1 MSEFLKT
8 SDLTATRAF
17 VHSFVKEAKA
27 KPGKAAIVY
36 SIPTPEDS
44 PVGGADAAEVA
55 LNGRV
60 RNTVQSGGPNLT
72 VGRTIFEVWLGRC
85 KPSAQVRRRRPW
97 EFCGMIR
104 DWTTRLAS

>member
-8 SDLTATRAF
+8 SDLTATKAF
-17 VHSFVKEAKA
+17 VHPFVKEAKA

-55 LNGRV
+55 MNGRV
-60 RNTVQSGGPNLT
+60 RNTVQSGGAYRGAHT
-72 VGRTIFEVWLGRC
+72 
-85 KPSAQVRRRRPW
+85 
-97 EFCGMIR
+97 
-104 DWTTRLAS
+104 